1 MKKVTATV
9 ALVLLSHGAAG
20 AQVFSPRVLLENQI
34 DASNLT
40 SLAEGICTRAG
51 AVTPRQKAEAI
62 WRFFLTDGRFV
73 APGFWYHIAGWAYEE
88 PGGEVLDAVKLIN
101 SYGFGLC
108 YHIAPLLEAVYE
120 AAGFGDARV
129 WFLTGH
135 TVTEVF
141 YDGGYHYYD
150 SDMLGYTTVGEG
162 DPKSLPVASVSQIA
176 RDGGI
181 LTGKLRSPTEADTSR
196 VDAPWYPAD
205 LREAAIGDLTAL
217 FTSTG
222 DNWLYPYTRYA
233 LGHSM
238 DFVLRPGERL
248 IRYFEPERG
257 GTFYLPY
264 RFDGSRWEEFP
275 QEVPQY
281 NIRTEEGPHSQK
293 DSRRWATGTIEYN
306 PVLSDL
312 AAYYPEASEKC
323 GANLRLP
330 DLRAGRDYL
339 SQARKGQPACV
350 VFEIQ
355 SPYVLIDTEISLEAF
370 LADDTAILTAE
381 LSTDG
386 GRTWEAMGG
395 LRGPFEAR
403 WQVYPRE
410 ILRSQHGALT
420 AVSGKY
426 GYLIRLKLS
435 GTGSSDSVRVRNV
448 EIRSRFQHNPRTLP
462 VLTPGSNTLQFA
474 AGPQIRRR
482 SFPVSLDKLNRHAIS
497 ISNAKVVDEGGQM
510 VVWPSNGQTASMLFE
525 LSSADGA
532 PLAGF
537 DAGARFLD
545 LRDGLAPDKFT
556 AETRSSALAGRSMPD
571 AQAALAWSTSPSGP
585 FRNLW
590 EYDPKL
596 RWKDGEE
603 IRNLLRWPEVDRS
616 IRALPPGTKRVFVR
630 YSFRNM
636 GLDSPRMAIYAPV
649 ASRSKALDVT
659 HVWLEDGVRK
669 EHLQKIDQP
678 WQARTYRVE
687 TSPTRQLANHALIL
701 SCPR

>member
-1 MKKVTATV
+1 MTTV
-9 ALVLLSHGAAG
+9 AFVLLSNGAAG
-20 AQVFSPRVLLENQI
+20 AQVFSPRVLLKNQI
-34 DASNLT
+34 DTTTLS

-51 AVTPRQKAEAI
+51 AVTPRQKADAI

-120 AAGFGDARV
+120 AAGFEDARV

-141 YDGGYHYYD
+141 YDGAYHYYD
-150 SDMLGYTTVGEG
+150 SDMLGYTTVGDG
-162 DPKSLPVASVSQIA
+162 DPKRLPVASVSQIA
-176 RDGGI
+176 RDGSI

-196 VDAPWYPAD
+196 VDVPWYPAD
-205 LREAAIGDLTAL
+205 LREAAIGDLTSL

-222 DNWLYPYTRYA
+222 DNWLYPYARYA
-233 LGHSM
+233 QGHSM

-248 IRYFEPERG
+248 TRYYEPETPG
-257 GTFYLPY
+257 SFYLPY
-264 RFDGSRWEEFP
+264 RLDGGKWKEFP

-281 NIRTEEGPHSQK
+281 KVRTEDGPRSQK

-306 PVLSDL
+306 PDLSDA
-312 AAYYPEASEKC
+312 AAYYSEASEEC
-323 GANLRLP
+323 SANLRLP

-339 SQARKGQPACV
+339 SQARKGQSACA
-350 VFEIQ
+350 VFEMQ
-355 SPYVLIDTEISLEAF
+355 SPYVLIDTEISLDAS
-370 LADDTAILTAE
+370 LADETAALAAE
-381 LSTDG
+381 LSTDS
-386 GRTWEAMGG
+386 GRTWEAMGS
-395 LRGPFEAR
+395 LRGPFEGAWR
-403 WQVYPRE
+403 AHPPE
-410 ILRSQHGALT
+410 KLRSRHGALT

-426 GYLIRLKLS
+426 GYLVRLKLS
-435 GTGSSDSVRVRNV
+435 GIGSTDSIRVSNV

-462 VLTPGSNTLQFA
+462 LLTPGSNVLQFA

-482 SFPVSLDKLNRHAIS
+482 PSPVSLGRLNRFAIGV
-497 ISNAKVVDEGGQM
+497 SNAKVVNEGGQM
-510 VVWPSNGQTASMLFE
+510 FVWPSNGQTASVLFE
-525 LSSADGA
+525 LSSVDGA
-532 PLAGF
+532 QLEGF

-556 AETRSSALAGRSMPD
+556 AETRSSALADRPAED
-571 AQAALAWSTSPSGP
+571 AQASLAWSTSPLGP
-585 FRNLW
+585 FRHLW

-630 YSFRNM
+630 YSFSNM
-636 GLDSPRMAIYAPV
+636 GLDSLRMATHTRV
-649 ASRSKALDVT
+649 VSRSQALDIT
-659 HVWLEDGVRK
+659 HAWLEDRVRR
-669 EHLQKIDQP
+669 EHHQRIDQP
-678 WQARTYRVE
+678 WQARTYKVE
-687 TSPTRQLANHALIL
+687 TNPTCQLVNHALIL
-701 SCPR
+701 SCPRQ